1 MLQVGMIAGAGE
13 LPEIIARRAYAEGS
27 PLPTVALSAH
37 IAAQL
42 TPYCPTL
49 VQHGPGQLTKI
60 IRTFQRYQVQQV
72 VMVGKV
78 EKRFLFEN
86 PRLDL
91 RVLRGLSRMR
101 DYRDVTLLH
110 AIIAEFAEEGLE
122 VIEQTR
128 LLGHLVTPEG
138 VLGQRRPSRRAWD
151 DIRYG
156 FARAKQLAELDI
168 GQTIV
173 VRRQTVLAVEALEG
187 TDATIERGC
196 QYGGRGTVVV
206 KVSRPQQDM
215 RFDVPTV
222 GPHTLQQVSAR
233 RAAVLAVEAGTTLM
247 LRLPELVAMADAHRV
262 ALVGVSIA
270 SLQLPTLPVGEDR
283 GEGP

>member
-1 MLQVGMIAGAGE
+1 MAHLGMIAGAGE
-13 LPEIIARRAYAEGS
+13 LPEIIARRAYVEGA

-37 IAAQL
+37 VANQL
-42 TPYCPTL
+42 IPYCPML
-49 VQHGPGQLTKI
+49 SQYGPGQLTKI
-60 IRTFQRYQVQQV
+60 IRTLQRYNVQQV

-110 AIIAEFAEEGLE
+110 TIIAEFAEEGLE

-138 VLGQRRPSRRAWD
+138 LLGKRQPSQRAWD
-151 DIRYG
+151 DLRYG
-156 FARAKQLAELDI
+156 FARAKQLAALDI

-187 TDATIERGC
+187 TDTTIERGC
-196 QYGGRGTVVV
+196 QYGGRGTIVV

-222 GPHTLQQVSAR
+222 GPHTLHRVIAGQ
-233 RAAVLAVEAGTTLM
+233 AAVLAVEAGTTLM
-247 LRLPELVAMADAHRV
+247 LRLPELVVLADARRV
-262 ALVGVSIA
+262 ALVGVSAA
-270 SLQLPTLPVGEDR
+270 SLQSADAVER
-283 GEGP
+283 V

>member
-1 MLQVGMIAGAGE
+1 MAQVGMIAGAGE
-13 LPEIIARRAYAEGS
+13 LPEMLARRAYAEGL
-27 PLPTVALSAH
+27 PVPTVALSAH

-49 VQHGPGQLTKI
+49 VQYGPGQLTKI
-60 IRTFQRYQVQQV
+60 IRAFQRYQVQQV

-91 RVLRGLSRMR
+91 RLLRGLSRLR

-110 AIIAEFAEEGLE
+110 AIIAAFAEAGLE

-128 LLGHLVTPEG
+128 LLGHLVTAEG
-138 VLGQRRPSRRAWD
+138 VLGKRRPSRRAWD
-151 DIRYG
+151 DVRYG
-156 FARAKQLAELDI
+156 FARAKQLAALDI

-173 VRRQTVLAVEALEG
+173 VRRQTVLAVEAIEG
-187 TDATIERGC
+187 TDATITRGC
-196 QYGGRGTVVV
+196 QYGGRGAVVV

-222 GPHTLQQVSAR
+222 GPHTLQQVVAG
-233 RAAVLAVEAGTTLM
+233 RAAVLAVEAGTTFM
-247 LRLPELVAMADAHRV
+247 VHLPELVAMADAHRM
-262 ALVGVSIA
+262 ALVGVSAA
-270 SLQLPTLPVGEDR
+270 SLQPQKNVQDH
-283 GEGP
+283 